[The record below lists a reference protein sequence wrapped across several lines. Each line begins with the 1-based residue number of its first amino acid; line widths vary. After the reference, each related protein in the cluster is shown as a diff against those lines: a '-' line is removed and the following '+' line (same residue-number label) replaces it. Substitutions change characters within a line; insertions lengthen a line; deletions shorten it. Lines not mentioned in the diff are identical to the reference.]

1 MLKLEEQIIEA
12 VRNHLVLCD
21 TNHSDSKSTNDPLY
35 NFFCQCTKRP
45 KKMPPASQHFVRTKI
60 FEVVSQT
67 EASLLNTPQ
76 PPFEEP
82 QFQTPRYYNLTDVSL
97 NSYSSESGPSLTSG

>member
-1 MLKLEEQIIEA
+1 
-12 VRNHLVLCD
+12 
-21 TNHSDSKSTNDPLY
+21 
-35 NFFCQCTKRP
+35 
-45 KKMPPASQHFVRTKI
+45 MPPASQHFIRTEI

-67 EASLLNTPQ
+67 EASLLIIPQ

-97 NSYSSESGPSLTSG
+97 NSYSSKSGSSLTSFNESRNASSARSAESRFRLANLSNEFTE